1 MTLGGS
7 EVVRAV
13 PPAPAGPDFTA
24 TPIRFEKGWF
34 QGLAILRFII
44 TLIILINLVFF
55 LYFISSLGDG
65 PPLAVY
71 LLFVLFMLPFILYSI
86 ALILRTRPAKFEM
99 DQIGVRLYRGQTM
112 VKEIRFG
119 PDVTVGVVFV
129 GYWDDMSPGLTL
141 KAAGMNE
148 NDVSLFERGGYG
160 PLFGYRFKGGGGKM
174 VISRKKGWPLPWIQW
189 MWMPLMDQVSRHGMK
204 MDRSLER
211 YLKKR
216 REMGLP
222 VP

>member
-13 PPAPAGPDFTA
+13 PPASVGPDFIA
-24 TPIRFEKGWF
+24 SPIRFEKSWF
-34 QGLAILRFII
+34 QGLAVIRFII
-44 TLIILINLVFF
+44 TLFILFNLVFF
-55 LYFISSLGDG
+55 LYFTDLN
-65 PPLAVY
+65 LAVY
-71 LLFVLFMLPFILYSI
+71 LLFAVIMLPFICYAV
-86 ALILRTRPAKFEM
+86 ALILRTRPATFEM
-99 DQIGVRLYRGQTM
+99 DQTGVRLYRGQTL

-119 PDVTVGVVFV
+119 PDITVGVVSV

-141 KAAGMNE
+141 KAAGMDE
-148 NDVSLFERGGYG
+148 NDVSLYERGGYG
-160 PLFGYRFKGGGGKM
+160 PLFGYRFKGGGDKI
-174 VISRKKGWPLPWIQW
+174 VISRKKGWALPWIQW
-189 MWMPLMDQVSRHGMK
+189 MWIPLMDHVSRHGMK